1 MFLVDNGSSM
11 SPHWEAAKFVLETLA
26 MKLAGIDKDGLD
38 LYFTFGAINVQN
50 AAGLT
55 APKKFVDS
63 MDLASPNHPDRG
75 DQPFETDMSANLGP
89 IFDKYNPA
97 KRMTLI
103 VLTDG
108 VWAKRGGVEKMIA
121 GFIKNLSAK
130 RQAELRRFSIEFVRF
145 GTDDAAK
152 ARLKWLDDKLH
163 TEYDV
168 E

>member
-11 SPHWEAAKFVLETLA
+11 GPHWEAVGYVLETLA
-26 MKLAGIDKDGLD
+26 MKLAGIDEDGLD
-38 LYFTFGAINVQN
+38 LDFTLGGINVRK

-55 APKKFVDS
+55 APKKFVDA
-63 MDLASPNHPDRG
+63 MALANPNKPDRG
-75 DQPFETDMSANLGP
+75 MIETDMSAKLGP

-108 VWAKRGGVEKMIA
+108 VWAKKEGVEEMIA
-121 GFIKNLSAK
+121 GFVKKLSARNK
-130 RQAELRRFSIEFVRF
+130 AELRRFSIEFVRF
-145 GTDDAAK
+145 GADEVAK
-152 ARLKWLDDKLH
+152 ERLKWLDDNLH
-163 TEYDV
+163 IEYGV